1 MTKGASTH
9 KHSEHAVPPPP
20 RGPRV
25 IQQTGGAEAAVEA
38 AVEAAAEAAAVEAE
52 AEAAKA

>member
-1 MTKGASTH
+1 MSTQC
-9 KHSEHAVPPPP
+9 PPL
-20 RGPRV
+20 RCGV

-38 AVEAAAEAAAVEAE
+38 AAEAAAAEAE

>member
-1 MTKGASTH
+1 VSTQC
-9 KHSEHAVPPPP
+9 PPS
-20 RGPRV
+20 GCGV

-38 AVEAAAEAAAVEAE
+38 AAEAAAAEAE